1 MKDGMPMAFYQV
13 VDSKGREIDIY
24 YYHPGNE
31 TERKRALRLAR
42 EEAGHSMGSSHGSS
56 HNSGHGM
63 M

>member
-1 MKDGMPMAFYQV
+1 MKNGMAMAFYQV

-31 TERKRALRLAR
+31 TERKRALRLAK
-42 EEAGHSMGSSHGSS
+42 EEAGHSMDSG

>member
-1 MKDGMPMAFYQV
+1 MKNGMAMAFYQV

-31 TERKRALRLAR
+31 TERKRALRLAK
-42 EEAGHSMGSSHGSS
+42 EELGHSMGSG